1 MKDQEMNNEKLILL
15 IDDEVEMLKNRSL
28 IIRKLGYKCVTLNDS
43 REALKVIESEKPDL
57 VLTDLKM
64 PGLTGIDVLKLIKKI
79 NQEIIVIVFTGYATI
94 QSAVEA
100 IKLGAFD
107 YIAKPFTVEQL
118 KISLE
123 RALKFSN
130 LSKENEI
137 LREQI
142 KKISG
147 LGNIVGASAAMKEIF
162 DKIEKVSKTSANILI
177 FGESG
182 TGKELVAR
190 SIHTNSKRSH
200 NAFIPIDCVALP
212 PHLIESEL
220 FGYEKG
226 AFTGATTMKHG
237 LLEYAHQG
245 TLFLDEIC
253 ELSLDLQ
260 AKLLRVL
267 QELQFRHIGGK
278 DLIDVDIRIISATNI
293 DPQTAIQQQK
303 LREDLF
309 YRLCVIPLLIP
320 PLRERKE
327 DIPLLVDHFLNKFIK
342 ENKFKNMDISRE
354 AMQSLISY
362 SWPGNVRELQNLME
376 RMVSLSDKP
385 MVTIE
390 DLPAEVVAADSRES
404 SDFITSLPFVDAKK
418 RIIENFEREYL
429 MELLKRT
436 RGNIS
441 KAAREAKLS
450 RNSIY
455 SLLNNYNISP
465 ASYK

>member
-1 MKDQEMNNEKLILL
+1 MSIDNSDANTTMKDQEMNNEKLILL

-64 PGLTGIDVLKLIKKI
+64 PGLTGIDILKLVKKI

-118 KISLE
+118 KFSIE
-123 RALKFSN
+123 RALNFSR

-162 DKIEKVSKTSANILI
+162 DKIEKVAKTSANILI

-190 SIHTNSKRSH
+190 SIHANSKCNN

-220 FGYEKG
+220 FGHEKG

-237 LLEYAHQG
+237 LLEYAH
-245 TLFLDEIC
+245 
-253 ELSLDLQ
+253 
-260 AKLLRVL
+260 
-267 QELQFRHIGGK
+267 
-278 DLIDVDIRIISATNI
+278 
-293 DPQTAIQQQK
+293 
-303 LREDLF
+303 
-309 YRLCVIPLLIP
+309 
-320 PLRERKE
+320 
-327 DIPLLVDHFLNKFIK
+327 
-342 ENKFKNMDISRE
+342 
-354 AMQSLISY
+354 
-362 SWPGNVRELQNLME
+362 
-376 RMVSLSDKP
+376 
-385 MVTIE
+385 
-390 DLPAEVVAADSRES
+390 
-404 SDFITSLPFVDAKK
+404 
-418 RIIENFEREYL
+418 
-429 MELLKRT
+429 
-436 RGNIS
+436 
-441 KAAREAKLS
+441 
-450 RNSIY
+450 
-455 SLLNNYNISP
+455 
-465 ASYK
+465 